1 MNILQKKD
9 IYSVVKISDTKLQKS
24 LTTFDLTMLGIGA
37 IIGTG
42 IFVLTG
48 TGALKAGP
56 GLMFAFILAALACL
70 FAALCYAEFAS
81 MVPIAGSAYTYTY
94 TTIGEIF
101 AFIIGWDLAL
111 EYMLGVSTVSVGWS
125 GYFQSFLAGFGIHIP
140 AKLTAA
146 PGLMTTGHVEGV
158 FNLPAFLIVMLITFL
173 IAMGIKETKR
183 VNNIMVI
190 VKIAVVVLFICV
202 AIFYVKPDNLAPVLP
217 YGFSGVFTA
226 AATVFFAFIGF
237 DAVSS
242 STEET
247 INPAKT
253 MPKGIIISLA
263 ICTVLYVIVSLIM
276 TGVVP
281 FKMFSHYEDH
291 PVSAVLKYS
300 GQNWISGIIDIGAIL
315 GMTTVMLVML
325 YGQTRVTYAMSKDGL
340 MPGIFSK
347 VSSKTD
353 TPFIS
358 TWIFGLISA
367 LLGGFVSIETL
378 SEMVNIGTLSAFILV
393 AIAIIVLR
401 KKSPDLERKFKC
413 PSVPIIPIA
422 AVIFC
427 LFLILNLNPVTWVRF
442 GIWLFIGLVVYF
454 TYSQKRSTIKN
465 KTS

>member
-1 MNILQKKD
+1 MGLMSKKD
-9 IYSVVKISDTKLQKS
+9 INLVIRDNDTQLSKCLNS
-24 LTTFDLTMLGIGA
+24 FDLTMLGIGA

-56 GLMFAFILAALACL
+56 GLMFAFIIAALACL

-125 GYFQSFLAGFGIHIP
+125 GYFRSFIEGFGITIP
-140 AKLTAA
+140 SQLTAA
-146 PGLMTTGHVEGV
+146 PGVITSDKVTGV
-158 FNLPAFLIVMLITFL
+158 FNLPAFLIVLIITFL

-183 VNNIMVI
+183 VNNIMVLI
-190 VKIAVVVLFICV
+190 KIVVVMLFICV
-202 AIFYVKPDNLAPVLP
+202 AILYVKPANLSPVMP
-217 YGFSGVFTA
+217 FGFSGVFAA

-253 MPKGIIISLA
+253 MPRGIILSLL

-281 FKMFSHYEDH
+281 FKLFGQYEDH

-340 MPGIFSK
+340 MPKFFSK
-347 VSSKTD
+347 VNGKTD
-353 TPFIS
+353 TPFIA
-358 TWIFGLISA
+358 TWLFGMVSA
-367 LLGGFVSIETL
+367 LLGGFVSIDAL

-393 AIAIIVLR
+393 AISIIVLR
-401 KKSPDLERKFKC
+401 KTAPHIPRKFKC
-413 PSVPIIPIA
+413 PAVPIIPIFA
-422 AVIFC
+422 IIFC
-427 LFLILNLNPVTWVRF
+427 LFLILNLDPITWLRF
-442 GIWLFIGLVVYF
+442 LVWLIIGFVVYF
-454 TYSQKRSTIKN
+454 VYSRKHAILN
-465 KTS
+465 H

>member
-1 MNILQKKD
+1 MGLMSKKD
-9 IYSVVKISDTKLQKS
+9 INLVIRDNDTQLSKCLNS
-24 LTTFDLTMLGIGA
+24 FDLTMLGIGA

-56 GLMFAFILAALACL
+56 GLMFAFIIAALACL

-125 GYFQSFLAGFGIHIP
+125 GYFRSFIEGFGITIP
-140 AKLTAA
+140 SQLTAA
-146 PGLMTTGHVEGV
+146 PGVITSDKVTGV
-158 FNLPAFLIVMLITFL
+158 FNLPAFLIVLIITFL

-183 VNNIMVI
+183 VNNIMVLI
-190 VKIAVVVLFICV
+190 KIVVVMLFICV
-202 AIFYVKPDNLAPVLP
+202 AIFYVKPANLSPVMP
-217 YGFSGVFTA
+217 FGFSGVFAA

-253 MPKGIIISLA
+253 MPRGIILSLL

-281 FKMFSHYEDH
+281 FKLFGQYEDY

-340 MPGIFSK
+340 MPKFFSK
-347 VSSKTD
+347 VNGKTD
-353 TPFIS
+353 TPFIA
-358 TWIFGLISA
+358 TWLFGMVSA
-367 LLGGFVSIETL
+367 LLGGFVSIDAL

-393 AIAIIVLR
+393 AISIIVLR
-401 KKSPDLERKFKC
+401 KTAPHIPRKFKC
-413 PSVPIIPIA
+413 PAVPIIPIFA
-422 AVIFC
+422 IIFC
-427 LFLILNLNPVTWVRF
+427 LFLILNLDPITWLRF
-442 GIWLFIGLVVYF
+442 LVWLIIGFVVYF
-454 TYSQKRSTIKN
+454 VYSRKHAILN
-465 KTS
+465 H